1 MPSDSTPS
9 PEPSAVLT
17 RALLEAYRLP
27 ATPATAAYQATRKA
41 FDAYL
46 RGSTCIDTDD
56 NALSGIPPSFVT
68 IDPKERATVPLIR
81 RGNKLYLSKLDHLE
95 QSLADTIQSRL
106 RKPDR
111 NLQPGAHWLPQPK
124 PGSPFTCADQQKAVQ
139 LAVQTELLVLT
150 GGPGTGKTTTAA
162 CIIGA
167 TLEAHGLRLEDIRLC
182 APTGR
187 AASQLHGGLGSP
199 DKALAQHL
207 PLLGCADLAELQRRL
222 PKSYTIHKFV
232 HNAEMMAGAKLVI
245 VDECSMIDLS
255 LFLNLLKIIPDDARL
270 VLIGD
275 PQQLPSVDT
284 GSVFADLCRSRQIEA
299 VHIAML
305 KEPFRAQGEAKTW
318 FDFVVGYQD
327 QERTPPPAVGIHQ
340 PDLDSILAECLPEFG
355 KVVELAKQP
364 CYATTGSPLE
374 PHQSEAI
381 AKAIKSVRILCAYH
395 GGKLG
400 VRKLNEII
408 RKRLG
413 LVDESSAG
421 SLVMVTRNDHKVTDL
436 SNGDVGLV
444 GGGDLVWFPEKE
456 LPIPFTQLPPNTPAF
471 ATTIHKSQGSE
482 YGKVLL
488 VLPPQEQDKTDA
500 HTEPFITKQLVF
512 TGVTRAQ
519 QTIAIFSTADIV
531 CSALNLTADR
541 ATGLKERLDRN
552 NEPK

>member
-1 MPSDSTPS
+1 MPATSSS
-9 PEPSAVLT
+9 SLEPSAVLT
-17 RALLEAYRLP
+17 QALLEAYRLP
-27 ATPATAAYQATRKA
+27 STSDTPAYLATKQA
-41 FDAYL
+41 FEAYL

-56 NALSGIPPSFVT
+56 QALAGIPATFLTV
-68 IDPKERATVPLIR
+68 DPALRSTVPLIR
-81 RGNKLYLSKLDHLE
+81 RGDKLYLSKLDQLE
-95 QSLADTIQSRL
+95 QTLADAIHRRL

-111 NLQPGAHWLPQPK
+111 TLKPGAHWLPQPM

-167 TLEAHGLRLEDIRLC
+167 TLEAHDLRLEDIRLC

-187 AASQLHGGLGSP
+187 AASQLQSGLGST
-199 DKALAQHL
+199 DKALAQNL
-207 PLLGCADLAELQRRL
+207 SRLACADIAELQRRL

-299 VHIAML
+299 EHIAML

-327 QERTPPPAVGIHQ
+327 QQRTPPPADGIHQ
-340 PDLDSILAECLPEFG
+340 PDVDSILAECLPEFG

-364 CYATTGSPLE
+364 CYATTGSSLE
-374 PHQSEAI
+374 PRQSEAI

-413 LVDESSAG
+413 LGDESSAG

-444 GGGDLVWFPEKE
+444 GSGDLVWFPEKD

-519 QTIAIFSTADIV
+519 KTIAIFSTAEIV
-531 CSALNLTADR
+531 CRALDTPADR
-541 ATGLKERLDRN
+541 ATGLKERL
-552 NEPK
+552 EKKA

>member
-1 MPSDSTPS
+1 
-9 PEPSAVLT
+9 VLT

-56 NALSGIPPSFVT
+56 NAIDGIPPSFVT
-68 IDPKERATVPLIR
+68 TNPEQRATVPLIR

-95 QSLADTIQSRL
+95 QALADAIQSRL

-207 PLLGCADLAELQRRL
+207 RLIGCADLAELQRRL
-222 PKSYTIHKFV
+222 PKSYTIHKFI

-245 VDECSMIDLS
+245 VDECSMIDLG

-284 GSVFADLCRSRQIEA
+284 GSVFADICRSRQIEA
-299 VHIAML
+299 EHIAML
-305 KEPFRAQGEAKTW
+305 KEPFRAHGEAKTW

-327 QERTPPPAVGIHQ
+327 QQRTPPPSVGIHQ

-355 KVVELAKQP
+355 KVVELANQP

-374 PHQSEAI
+374 QGQSEAI

-400 VRKLNEII
+400 VRKLNEVI

-413 LVDESSAG
+413 LNGESSAG

-444 GGGDLVWFPEKE
+444 GCNDLVWFPDKP
-456 LPIPFTQLPPNTPAF
+456 LPIPFTQLPPNIPAF

-482 YGKVLL
+482 YAKVLL

-500 HTEPFITKQLVF
+500 HTEPFITRQLVF

-519 QTIAIFSTADIV
+519 KAIAIFSTADIV

-541 ATGLKERLDRN
+541 ATGLKERLDR
-552 NEPK
+552 K

>member
-1 MPSDSTPS
+1 MPSDSSS
-9 PEPSAVLT
+9 PTEPSAVLT

-27 ATPATAAYQATRKA
+27 ATPATAAYQATQKA

-56 NALSGIPPSFVT
+56 DALSGIPPSFVT
-68 IDPKERATVPLIR
+68 VNPAQRATVPLIR

-95 QSLADTIQSRL
+95 QSLADAIQSRL
-106 RKPDR
+106 RKPDQK
-111 NLQPGAHWLPQPK
+111 LQPGAHWLPQPK
-124 PGSPFTCADQQKAVQ
+124 PGSTFTCADQQKAVQ

-187 AASQLHGGLGSP
+187 AASQLHSGLGSP

-207 PLLGCADLAELQRRL
+207 PRLGCADLTELQRRL

-232 HNAEMMAGAKLVI
+232 RNAEMMAGAKLVI

-255 LFLNLLKIIPDDARL
+255 LFLDLLKIIPDDARL

-299 VHIAML
+299 DHIAML

-327 QERTPPPAVGIHQ
+327 QQQTPPPAIGIHQ

-364 CYATTGSPLE
+364 CYAATESPLE
-374 PHQSEAI
+374 PASPRPSQKRSN
-381 AKAIKSVRILCAYH
+381 RCAYSAPTMAA
-395 GGKLG
+395 
-400 VRKLNEII
+400 NSAY
-408 RKRLG
+408 
-413 LVDESSAG
+413 ESS
-421 SLVMVTRNDHKVTDL
+421 M
-436 SNGDVGLV
+436 
-444 GGGDLVWFPEKE
+444 
-456 LPIPFTQLPPNTPAF
+456 
-471 ATTIHKSQGSE
+471 KS
-482 YGKVLL
+482 
-488 VLPPQEQDKTDA
+488 
-500 HTEPFITKQLVF
+500 
-512 TGVTRAQ
+512 
-519 QTIAIFSTADIV
+519 
-531 CSALNLTADR
+531 SASASD
-541 ATGLKERLDRN
+541 
-552 NEPK
+552 

>member
-1 MPSDSTPS
+1 MPSDSSSS

-27 ATPATAAYQATRKA
+27 ATPDTAAYQATRKA

-46 RGSTCIDTDD
+46 RGSTCVDIDD
-56 NALSGIPPSFVT
+56 NALSGIPPSFVSM
-68 IDPKERATVPLIR
+68 DPAQRATVPLIR

-95 QSLADTIQSRL
+95 QSLADAIQSRL

-124 PGSPFTCADQQKAVQ
+124 LGSPFTCADQQKAVQ

-232 HNAEMMAGAKLVI
+232 HNTEMMAGAKLVI

-299 VHIAML
+299 EHIAML

-318 FDFVVGYQD
+318 FDFVSGYQD
-327 QERTPPPAVGIHQ
+327 QQRTPLPSVGIHQ
-340 PDLDSILAECLPEFG
+340 PDLDSILADCLSEFG

-381 AKAIKSVRILCAYH
+381 AKAIKSVRILCAFH

-413 LVDESSAG
+413 LSEESSAG

-444 GGGDLVWFPEKE
+444 GGGDLVWFPDKD

-488 VLPPQEQDKTDA
+488 VLPPQEKDNIDSQA
-500 HTEPFITKQLVF
+500 EPFITKQLVF

-519 QTIAIFSTADIV
+519 RTIAIFSTADIV

-552 NEPK
+552 HEPK

>member
-1 MPSDSTPS
+1 MPSESYSS

-27 ATPATAAYQATRKA
+27 AIPATAAYQATRKA

-46 RGSTCIDTDD
+46 RGSTCIDMDD
-56 NALSGIPPSFVT
+56 NAIAGIPPSFVT
-68 IDPKERATVPLIR
+68 TNPEKRATVPLIR

-95 QSLADTIQSRL
+95 QALADAIQSRL

-111 NLQPGAHWLPQPK
+111 NLQPGAHWLPQPN

-207 PLLGCADLAELQRRL
+207 RLIGCADLAELQRRL
-222 PKSYTIHKFV
+222 PKSYTIHKFI

-245 VDECSMIDLS
+245 VDECSMIDLG

-284 GSVFADLCRSRQIEA
+284 GSVFADICRSRQIEA
-299 VHIAML
+299 EHIAML
-305 KEPFRAQGEAKTW
+305 KEPFRAHGEAKTW

-327 QERTPPPAVGIHQ
+327 QQRTPPPSVGIHQ

-355 KVVELAKQP
+355 KVVELANQP

-374 PHQSEAI
+374 QGQSEAI

-400 VRKLNEII
+400 VRKLNEVI

-413 LVDESSAG
+413 LNGESSAG

-444 GGGDLVWFPEKE
+444 VCNDLVWFPDKP

-482 YGKVLL
+482 YAKVLL

-500 HTEPFITKQLVF
+500 HTEPFITRQLVF

-519 QTIAIFSTADIV
+519 KTIAIFSTADIV

-541 ATGLKERLDRN
+541 ATGLKERLDR
-552 NEPK
+552 K

>member
-1 MPSDSTPS
+1 MPATSSS
-9 PEPSAVLT
+9 SLEPSAVLT
-17 RALLEAYRLP
+17 QALLEAYRLP
-27 ATPATAAYQATRKA
+27 STSDTPAYLATKQA
-41 FDAYL
+41 FEAYL

-56 NALSGIPPSFVT
+56 QSLAGIPATFLTV
-68 IDPKERATVPLIR
+68 DPALRSTVPLIR
-81 RGNKLYLSKLDHLE
+81 RGDKLYLSKLDHLE
-95 QSLADTIQSRL
+95 QTLADAIHRRL

-111 NLQPGAHWLPQPK
+111 TLKPGAHWLPQPK

-167 TLEAHGLRLEDIRLC
+167 TLEAHDLRLEDIRLC

-187 AASQLHGGLGSP
+187 AASQLQSGLGST
-199 DKALAQHL
+199 DKALAQNL
-207 PLLGCADLAELQRRL
+207 SRLACADIAELQRRL

-299 VHIAML
+299 EHIAML

-327 QERTPPPAVGIHQ
+327 QQRTPPPADGIHQ

-364 CYATTGSPLE
+364 CYATTGSSLE
-374 PHQSEAI
+374 PRQSEAI

-395 GGKLG
+395 GGKFG

-413 LVDESSAG
+413 LGDESSAG

-444 GGGDLVWFPEKE
+444 GGGDLVWFPEKD

-519 QTIAIFSTADIV
+519 KTIAIFSTAEIV
-531 CSALNLTADR
+531 CRALDTPADR
-541 ATGLKERLDRN
+541 ATGLKERL
-552 NEPK
+552 EKKA

>member
-1 MPSDSTPS
+1 MPATSSS
-9 PEPSAVLT
+9 SLEPSAVLT
-17 RALLEAYRLP
+17 QALLEAYRLP
-27 ATPATAAYQATRKA
+27 STSDTPAYLATKQA
-41 FDAYL
+41 FEAYL

-56 NALSGIPPSFVT
+56 QSLAGIPATFLTV
-68 IDPKERATVPLIR
+68 DPALRSTVPLIR
-81 RGNKLYLSKLDHLE
+81 RGDKLYLSKLDHLE
-95 QSLADTIQSRL
+95 QTLADAIHRRL

-111 NLQPGAHWLPQPK
+111 TLKPGAHWLPQPK

-167 TLEAHGLRLEDIRLC
+167 TLEAHDLRLEDIRLC

-187 AASQLHGGLGSP
+187 AASQLQSGLGST
-199 DKALAQHL
+199 DKALAQNL
-207 PLLGCADLAELQRRL
+207 SRLACADIAELQRRL

-299 VHIAML
+299 EHIAML

-327 QERTPPPAVGIHQ
+327 QQRTPPPADGIHQ

-364 CYATTGSPLE
+364 CYATTGSSLE
-374 PHQSEAI
+374 PRQSEAI

-413 LVDESSAG
+413 LGDESSAG

-444 GGGDLVWFPEKE
+444 GGGDLVWFPEKD

-519 QTIAIFSTADIV
+519 KTIAIFSTAEIV
-531 CSALNLTADR
+531 CRALDTPADR
-541 ATGLKERLDRN
+541 ATGLKERL
-552 NEPK
+552 EKKA